1 MKYIYGC
8 LFGGWCGDAI
18 GGVLE
23 FINKYPNEEL
33 IYKAIHMSGG
43 GILKLGPGQ
52 ITDDSELEIS
62 CLNALRHF
70 KPSNNY
76 PLESVANEYLK
87 WFKSKPFDIGKTC
100 MNAFYNAENVDT
112 IINNSNRYNMASL
125 ANGALM
131 RAAGIAV

>member
-1 MKYIYGC
+1 
-8 LFGGWCGDAI
+8 LF
-18 GGVLE
+18 
-23 FINKYPNEEL
+23 K
-33 IYKAIHMSGG
+33 
-43 GILKLGPGQ
+43 
-52 ITDDSELEIS
+52 
-62 CLNALRHF
+62 LNALRHF